1 LGAAGVSIWRLMQ
14 IAFYILGLL
23 VIAGAVAAVSFR
35 KPIHC
40 ALSLAVALAAVAG
53 NFLLLGAE
61 FVGFAQILVYV
72 GAVAVLMVFVI
83 LLTRENASG
92 EGLGVGRWMIGAVIA
107 AGVFGV
113 LAACVL
119 SSKVV
124 SVTGTQPEVTARAIG
139 EQLMST
145 YVLPMETLGLLLT
158 AAAIGAVVVAM
169 SDKKQL

>member
-1 LGAAGVSIWRLMQ
+1 MQ
-14 IAFYILGLL
+14 IAFYIFGLL
-23 VIAGAVAAVSFR
+23 VVVGGVAAVSLR

-40 ALSLAVALAAVAG
+40 ALSLAVALAAVAAH
-53 NFLLLGAE
+53 FLLLGAE

-83 LLTRENASG
+83 LLTRENTPG
-92 EGLGVGRWMIGAVIA
+92 EGLGVGPWMIGAAIA

-113 LAACVL
+113 LVACVL
-119 SSKVV
+119 SSRVV
-124 SVTGTQPEVTARAIG
+124 SGTGMQPEVTTRGIG

-145 YVLPMETLGLLLT
+145 YVLPMEALGLLLT

-169 SDKKQL
+169 SDKKQS

>member
-1 LGAAGVSIWRLMQ
+1 MQ
-14 IAFYILGLL
+14 IAFYIFGLL
-23 VIAGAVAAVSFR
+23 VVAGGIAAVTLR

-40 ALSLAVALAAVAG
+40 ALSLAVALAAVAAH
-53 NFLLLGAE
+53 FLLLGAE

-83 LLTRENASG
+83 LLTRENTPG
-92 EGLGVGRWMIGAVIA
+92 EGVGVGRWMVGVAIA

-119 SSKVV
+119 SSKVL
-124 SVTGTQPEVTARAIG
+124 SGTGIQPEVTTRGIG
-139 EQLMST
+139 EHLMST
-145 YVLPMETLGLLLT
+145 YVLPMEALGLLLT
-158 AAAIGAVVVAM
+158 AAAIGAVVVAL

>member
-1 LGAAGVSIWRLMQ
+1 MGAAGVSIWKLMQ
-14 IAFYILGLL
+14 IAFYIFSLL
-23 VIAGAVAAVSFR
+23 MIAGAVAAVSLR

-40 ALSLAVALAAVAG
+40 ALSLTVSLAAVAG
-53 NFLLLGAE
+53 HFVLLGAE

-72 GAVAVLMVFVI
+72 GAVAVLMVFVV
-83 LLTRENASG
+83 LLTRENTPG
-92 EGLGVGRWMIGAVIA
+92 EGLGVGRWMIGAGVA

-119 SSKVV
+119 ASKAVWNPGV
-124 SVTGTQPEVTARAIG
+124 QPEATARRIG

-145 YVLPMETLGLLLT
+145 YVLPMEALGLLLT

-169 SDKKQL
+169 QDKKRI